1 MAKYNHKIST
11 KNILFLILIL
21 LLPKVQLHAQGRMVR
36 GEVKTDYSI
45 SGTKADFY
53 VSASGN
59 DSWSGKLTEP
69 NPTKTD
75 GPFATIGKAQNAVRE
90 LKIQLFKKK
99 KPAIDKRF
107 VGTPHQFG
115 TGRDILVLIREGVY
129 TPDTTLVFRP
139 EDGGERIETDLP
151 TGAFEYHE
159 LKDCFVTYAAYP
171 GENPVISGGTRI
183 TGWQDKGNGKWVA
196 EVKGNS
202 INDLYANGK
211 RLTLARTPN
220 SGYFLTDG
228 QPNDSTCF
236 KYKGKEIQ
244 AWQNIEKGRIKLV
257 VRWGSQYNTISKVD
271 PKKQLAYLGKPSP
284 DILLVPPT
292 YYIENIEALMDTVGE
307 WFYNQSQQTLSF
319 IAGKEIG
326 NPNEAEMIIPKL
338 SNLVHVMGTREKP
351 VRNLRF
357 FNLTFSNTR
366 EGGNAT
372 LLADYAKNCE
382 FLSNHIEN
390 VGQAAIRFGQGSYH
404 NLISKN
410 RINDAKGSGIIV
422 SGSPKPAD
430 WNDVVSDNMISYNKI
445 TDLRPAVTGIT
456 TYNAIRSTVSHNYIS
471 NTGSYGITLG
481 SWPNIEETID
491 GSHLAEYNHVS
502 FTNMERDDEGGIAV
516 YGLSPGSVVRKNL
529 IHDVHPAGTNENVGF
544 FFQNMSMGWKVSDN
558 IFYNLKQGEMKL
570 CACYITDNSYTNNFA
585 VTAPSVNPEEIID
598 GETDYSFD
606 KLEVISTK
614 QKLTTGNDVTIS
626 AEVHNNG
633 ATGMEPV
640 ELYID
645 GKVASKQLFPVISK
659 NKGTITFTYKFSEP
673 GKHRVAIGL
682 TPEKELTISGN
693 PIYLIYSNFK
703 TALTEIPLGDSIHVS
718 FTAKNIRNE
727 SILQHIELLNNN
739 TSVIFK
745 EIQFGKQESKTVTFS
760 FLPEIGAQSLSIGN
774 LDPIKVTVY
783 PTRKVNIEKSNFL
796 TYCSTTAQPGKFEV
810 DAPNNHFEISAAG
823 TDFLHAED
831 SYGTTYMKGA
841 IKGNFVATVRLVQFS
856 ENISEWFRAGI
867 FIRNDLSKS
876 HTSEKGSLGSFL
888 LFSTTKRCGAQWDEF
903 GNGCMHNTKSKNYSV
918 ENRIPVWLKLV
929 RHGNSFSGYYSFDG
943 KTWTLLR
950 ESGEIPG
957 LAPVMDIGLAGG
969 SNDQRV
975 GKVVFED
982 FQVWVEGNN

>member
-1 MAKYNHKIST
+1 MTKYNHKIIS
-11 KNILFLILIL
+11 ILILIL
-21 LLPKVQLHAQGRMVR
+21 LLPKFQLYAQGRMVR
-36 GEVKTDYSI
+36 GEVKTEYSI

-69 NPTKTD
+69 NPVKTD

-90 LKIQLFKKK
+90 LKYQLFKQK

-171 GENPVISGGTRI
+171 GEKPVISGGARI
-183 TGWQDKGNGKWVA
+183 TGWKDKGNGKWQA
-196 EVKGNS
+196 EVMGNS

-228 QPNDSTCF
+228 QPNDSSCF
-236 KYKGKEIQ
+236 KFKEKDIQ
-244 AWQNIEKGRIKLV
+244 AWKNLEQGRIKLV
-257 VRWGSQYNTISKVD
+257 VRWGSQYNTITKVD
-271 PKKQLAYLGKPSP
+271 TKKRLAYLGKPTP
-284 DILLVPPT
+284 DILLVPPK

-319 IAGKEIG
+319 SADKEIG

-357 FNLTFSNTR
+357 FGLTFSNTR
-366 EGGNAT
+366 EGGSAT
-372 LLADYAKNCE
+372 FLAEYVKNCE
-382 FLSNHIEN
+382 LLGNQIEN

-410 RINDAKGSGIIV
+410 RINDAKGSGIV
-422 SGSPKPAD
+422 VAGAPKPAD
-430 WNDVVSDNMISYNKI
+430 WNDVVSDNTVSSNKI
-445 TDLRPAVTGIT
+445 TNLRPAVTGIT
-456 TYNAIRSTVSHNYIS
+456 TYNAIRSNVSHNYIS

-481 SWPNIEETID
+481 SWPNIEETSD

-529 IHDVHPAGTNENVGF
+529 IHNVHPAGTNENVGF

-558 IFYNLKQGEMKL
+558 IYYNLQQGEMKL
-570 CACYITDNSYTNNFA
+570 CACYIVDNSYTNNFVIA
-585 VTAPSVNPEEIID
+585 APMVNPEEIID
-598 GETDYSFD
+598 GEPDYSFD
-606 KLEVISTK
+606 KLEVTSTN
-614 QKLTTGNDVTIS
+614 QKLTAGNDVTIS
-626 AEVHNNG
+626 AEIQNNG
-633 ATGMEPV
+633 STGIEAV

-645 GKVASKQLFPVISK
+645 GKVAVKQLFPVISK
-659 NKGTITFTYKFSEP
+659 NIRTITFTYKFNEP
-673 GKHRVAIGL
+673 GNHRVAIGS

-693 PIYLIYSNFK
+693 PIYLIYSDFK
-703 TALTEIPLGDSIHVS
+703 TSMTEIPLGDSLYVS

-727 SILQHIELLNNN
+727 SILQRIELLNNN
-739 TSVIFK
+739 KPIVSK
-745 EIQFGKQESKTVTFS
+745 EIQFEKLEVKSFTFS
-760 FLPEIGAQSLSIGN
+760 FLPVIGEQSLTIGT
-774 LDPIKVTVY
+774 LDPVKVKVY
-783 PTRKVNIEKSNFL
+783 PIRKVNIEQSNFL

-810 DAPNNHFEISAAG
+810 DATNNHFEISASG
-823 TDFLHAED
+823 TDILHAED
-831 SYGTTYMKGA
+831 SYGTVYLKGA
-841 IKGNFVATVRLVQFS
+841 IKGNFVATVKLFQFS
-856 ENISEWFRAGI
+856 ENISEWYRAGI
-867 FIRNDLSKS
+867 FVRNDLSKS

-903 GNGCMHNTKSKNYSV
+903 GNGCMHNTKSKNYGA
-918 ENRIPVWLKLV
+918 ENPIPVWLKLV
-929 RHGNSFSGYYSFDG
+929 RHGNSFSGYYSFDN
-943 KTWTLLR
+943 KTWILSR

-982 FQVWVEGNN
+982 FQVWVEEK